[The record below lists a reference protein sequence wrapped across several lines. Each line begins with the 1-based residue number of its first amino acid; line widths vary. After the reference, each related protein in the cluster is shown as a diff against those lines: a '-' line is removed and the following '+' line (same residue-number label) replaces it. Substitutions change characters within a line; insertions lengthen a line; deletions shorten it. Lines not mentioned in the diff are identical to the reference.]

1 MKTVETR
8 GEIMD
13 KIIFALPHMT
23 DEQLLKV
30 LGCVKELRKRK
41 PRGAAAKN
49 REKESGISQDIRG
62 H

>member
-49 REKESGISQDIRG
+49 REKESGKPR
-62 H
+62 

>member
-1 MKTVETR
+1 MKAVENR

-13 KIIFALPHMT
+13 KIIFALPNMT

-30 LGCVKELRKRK
+30 LACVKELRKRK

-49 REKESGISQDIRG
+49 REKEIG
-62 H
+62 HHRTS